1 MARKCG
7 GAINFDEAVIKR
19 ERETEWMF
27 KPRTVY
33 PHDLRE
39 KVDICEDGKKD
50 SNSDD
55 ENDGR
60 LFHSFPRIFQKD

>member
-1 MARKCG
+1 
-7 GAINFDEAVIKR
+7 
-19 ERETEWMF
+19 MF

-33 PHDLRE
+33 PYDLRE

-50 SNSDD
+50 GNSDD

-60 LFHSFPRIFQKD
+60 LLHSFPRIFQKD